1 MSNSDDS
8 RSLRARLS
16 STPIPD
22 IDSRASADWDAET
35 RKSMIAR
42 RISDACIPEMYRS
55 ADTAT
60 CCTHA
65 WLAAEGIVSG
75 HVLNVVIAGAAGDG
89 KTHTACAILSHV
101 LRCRPMLGTFAVEP
115 DVFRE
120 MRASYGS
127 KTSED
132 DVLCRYAAPRLL
144 VLDDLGRSKHTDRT
158 LEMLWS
164 LINRRYSARRPTIF
178 TTQYDRDG
186 LAERFCAGGGD
197 SETAQA
203 IVRRVLDDGRAML
216 FRAVRPK

>member
-1 MSNSDDS
+1 MTDAQIAAWNEECRIRKVTS
-8 RSLRARLS
+8 RLLGAG
-16 STPIPD
+16 
-22 IDSRASADWDAET
+22 
-35 RKSMIAR
+35 
-42 RISDACIPEMYRS
+42 IPEMYRS

-60 CCTHA
+60 CCPQ
-65 WLAAEGIVSG
+65 AADAAGAIAAG
-75 HVLNVVIAGAAGDG
+75 AVLNVVIAGAAGDG

-101 LRCRPMLGTFAVEP
+101 LQCRPMFSTFAVEP

-120 MRASYGS
+120 MRDSYGS
-127 KTSED
+127 KTRED

-164 LINRRYSARRPTIF
+164 LVNRRYSARRPTIF

-186 LAERFCAGGGD
+186 LAERFCDGGGD

-216 FRAVRPK
+216 FRAVRPR